1 MKEKFQQKTWF
12 WKRRTRLYLE
22 SEDLKGGLNKI
33 KGSVFAV
40 ILGLLIGVI
49 VILAT
54 GNNPITYFH
63 YLLFFAFS
71 SYGYNNWDTT
81 LVWWTIF
88 IVAGLALLVSFKS
101 GMFNI
106 GVTGQMLAAG
116 AVVIAIGVRY
126 DLRQPLAIF
135 VAFIAGILAAMLV
148 AIVTIALKVLFNI
161 HEVVTSILLN
171 WTIWYLIKWIFTTS
185 GDLYND
191 SSGTSAP
198 IHESMNLAIGG
209 YKFILPLIIALLLVI
224 FVWFIFKKTTLGY
237 KVKTVGLNPFAA
249 DYAGIS
255 RKKYAFTAFVISG
268 ALAGVMAVIY
278 YVGMNPSLNFAS
290 DDLPT
295 IGFDGISV
303 ALVGQI
309 NAFGI
314 VGAALLWGVIKSG
327 GPIGSVGLNIP
338 ASLSDVI
345 FGVIIYSAACAVLL
359 AKFEPFKA
367 SIRFLNVNFTKAR
380 TQYYQHLSNIFK
392 GWRNIFQVRRK
403 NNKAVR
409 DLKKIIRNTTDKQTK
424 AIKKQELYDLLI
436 TKKENVQV
444 AKVQVQQERKA
455 LKNFYRQEYQKI
467 WTTGTI
473 GINHQ
478 AINAKKILYGQSLD
492 NYITAKMIYEE
503 NIHKI
508 KASYRSNWIELK
520 QHRETETNIFNQQ
533 FLALINNE
541 NQQLAIIEKTRKE
554 QLLNYKQTKK
564 AKNSND
570 PNGFIGTNINENQ
583 TSQVTKANKK
593 DEENN

>member
-1 MKEKFQQKTWF
+1 MKEKLQQKHWF
-12 WKRRTRLYLE
+12 WKRRTKLYLE
-22 SEDLKGGLNKI
+22 SENLKSGFNKI

-40 ILGLLIGVI
+40 ILGLLIGII

-54 GNNPITYFH
+54 GNNPISYFH

-81 LVWWTIF
+81 LVWWAIF
-88 IVAGLALLVSFKS
+88 IIAGLALLVSFKS

-106 GVTGQMLAAG
+106 GVAGQMLAAG

-126 DLRQPLAIF
+126 DLKQPLAVF
-135 VAFIAGILAAMLV
+135 VAFIAGILAAILV
-148 AIVTIALKVLFNI
+148 AIVTVSLKVLFNI
-161 HEVVTSILLN
+161 HEVVTAILLN

-185 GDLYND
+185 SDLYND
-191 SSGTSAP
+191 GSGASAP
-198 IHESMNLAIGG
+198 IHESMNLAIDG
-209 YKFILPLIIALLLVI
+209 YKFILPLIIALFLVV
-224 FVWFIFKKTTLGY
+224 FVWFILKKTTLGY

-255 RKKYAFTAFVISG
+255 RKKYTFTAFVISG

-278 YVGMNPSLNFAS
+278 YLGMNPSLNFAS

-314 VGAALLWGVIKSG
+314 VASALLWGIIKSG

-345 FGVIIYSAACAVLL
+345 FGVIIYSAACAILL

-367 SIRFLNVNFTKAR
+367 LIRFLNVNFTKAR
-380 TQYYQHLSNIFK
+380 RQYYQHLGQIFNRWK
-392 GWRNIFQVRRK
+392 NIFQVRRK
-403 NNKAVR
+403 NNR
-409 DLKKIIRNTTDKQTK
+409 TIRELKKIIRTTTDKQNK

-436 TKKENVQV
+436 TKKENIQV
-444 AKVQVQQERKA
+444 AKVQVQQKRKA

-467 WTTGTI
+467 WTTGI
-473 GINHQ
+473 VGINHQ
-478 AINAKKILYGQSLD
+478 AANAKKALYGQSLD

-503 NIHKI
+503 NMHKL
-508 KASYRSNWIELK
+508 KASYNTNWVELK
-520 QHRETETNIFNQQ
+520 QYQEIETNVFNQQ
-533 FLALINNE
+533 FVALINNE
-541 NQQLAIIEKTRKE
+541 NQKLALIEKTRKE
-554 QLLNYKQTKK
+554 QLLNYKQRKKTK
-564 AKNSND
+564 NMNGPND
-570 PNGFIGTNINENQ
+570 FNE
-583 TSQVTKANKK
+583 ANLDQDQSLQIPKVIKK
-593 DEENN
+593 DGENN

>member
-12 WKRRTRLYLE
+12 LKRRSKLYLE
-22 SEDLKGGLNKI
+22 SEDLKGGLKKV

-40 ILGLLIGVI
+40 ILGLLIGII

-54 GNNPITYFH
+54 GNNPLTYFH

-116 AVVIAIGVRY
+116 AVVIAIGARY
-126 DLRQPLAIF
+126 DLKQPLAIF

-148 AIVTIALKVLFNI
+148 AIVTITLKVLFNI

-185 GDLYND
+185 SDLYD
-191 SSGTSAP
+191 DGSGASAP
-198 IHESMNLAIGG
+198 VHGGMNLMIDG
-209 YKFILPLIIALLLVI
+209 YKFILPLIIVLLLVI

-314 VGAALLWGVIKSG
+314 VGAAFLWGVIKSG
-327 GPIGSVGLNIP
+327 GPIGSVGLGIP

-345 FGVIIYSAACAVLL
+345 FGVIIYSAACAILL

-367 SIRFLNVNFTKAR
+367 SLRFLNVNFTKAR
-380 TQYYQHLSNIFK
+380 KQYYQHLNRIFK
-392 GWRNIFQVRRK
+392 GYGNILKVRSKENMKIRN
-403 NNKAVR
+403 
-409 DLKKIIRNTTDKQTK
+409 LKKMIRKITDNQTK

-436 TKKENVQV
+436 TKKENIQI
-444 AKVQVQQERKA
+444 AKAQVQQERKA
-455 LKNFYRQEYQKI
+455 LKRFYQQEYQKI
-467 WTTGTI
+467 WTTRTI
-473 GINHQ
+473 GINQQ
-478 AINAKKILYGQSLD
+478 AKNARKALYGQSLD
-492 NYITAKMIYEE
+492 RYITAKMIYEE
-503 NIHKI
+503 NVHKL
-508 KASYRSNWIELK
+508 KASYRNNWIEFQQL
-520 QHRETETNIFNQQ
+520 REAEINIFNQQ
-533 FLALINNE
+533 FVTLINNE
-541 NQQLAIIEKTRKE
+541 NQQLVLIEKTRKE
-554 QLLNYKQTKK
+554 QLLNYQQIKNIKK
-564 AKNSND
+564 SND
-570 PNGFIGTNINENQ
+570 SNDINGTNL
-583 TSQVTKANKK
+583 SKPPQVTNESKK
-593 DEENN
+593 DEEDN

>member
-1 MKEKFQQKTWF
+1 MMKEKLHQKTWF
-12 WKRRTRLYLE
+12 WKRRTKLYLE
-22 SEDLKGGLNKI
+22 SEELKGGLNKI

-54 GNNPITYFH
+54 SNNPVTYFH

-116 AVVIAIGVRY
+116 AVVIAIGIRY
-126 DLRQPLAIF
+126 DLSQPLAVF

-185 GDLYND
+185 NDLYND
-191 SSGTSAP
+191 GSGSSLP
-198 IHESMNLAIGG
+198 VHESMNFMIDG

-268 ALAGVMAVIY
+268 ALAGVMGVIY
-278 YVGMNPSLNFAS
+278 YLGMNPSLNFAS

-327 GPIGSVGLNIP
+327 GPIGSVGLSIP
-338 ASLSDVI
+338 PSLSDVI
-345 FGVIIYSAACAVLL
+345 FGVIIYSAACAILL
-359 AKFEPFKA
+359 AKFEPFKIL
-367 SIRFLNVNFTKAR
+367 IRFLNVNFSKAR
-380 TQYYQHLSNIFK
+380 TQYYQHLGNIFK
-392 GWRNIFQVRRK
+392 SWSNISQIRSRD
-403 NNKAVR
+403 NKALK
-409 DLKKIIRNTTDKQTK
+409 DLKKIIKNTTDKQTK
-424 AIKKQELYDLLI
+424 EIKKQELYELLI
-436 TKKENVQV
+436 TKKENIQV
-444 AKVQVQQERKA
+444 AKVQVQQKRKV
-455 LKNFYRQEYQKI
+455 LKNFYQQEYQKI
-467 WTTGTI
+467 WKTGKI

-478 AINAKKILYGQSLD
+478 AINAKKVLYGQSLD
-492 NYITAKMIYEE
+492 NYITAKMIYQE
-503 NIHKI
+503 NIHKL
-508 KASYRSNWIELK
+508 KANYHSNWVEFEEK
-520 QHRETETNIFNQQ
+520 SKTETNIFNQQ
-533 FLALINNE
+533 FVGLINNE

-564 AKNSND
+564 SQNSNE
-570 PNGFIGTNINENQ
+570 PNAIKNNLNQ
-583 TSQVTKANKK
+583 DKASQITKEVKK